1 MLVIENF
8 RYKESVVCQILL
20 KTMMVFP
27 RNDYALAK
35 YLIDAD
41 KINSA
46 ELRRVTDIGALL
58 EACNFSLFWRLLR
71 NEYKPSDSSDE
82 KFKNPEEIKRIIDS
96 IVGFEDAVRICNK
109 F

>member
-1 MLVIENF
+1 
-8 RYKESVVCQILL
+8 
-20 KTMMVFP
+20 MMVFP

-41 KINSA
+41 KINSP

-58 EACNFSLFWRLLR
+58 ESCNFSLFWCLVR
-71 NEYKPSDSSDE
+71 NEYKPSESSDE

-96 IVGFEDAVRICNK
+96 IIGFEDAVRICKTFK
-109 F
+109 FECIGDLFSCLPSH